1 MGAVW
6 YRAVGV
12 LTASIVGTLIAAGPA
27 LAAGPIWGNTTQDG
41 TRMSMYDRKEMR
53 DIKKASAQAAS
64 GHAAPKWEYASV
76 ANCPGITPTSANRN
90 AFCKAAADACKGNTA
105 EQGLGPS
112 AKLYRRAI
120 DLKGTA
126 TGPWVQYGFT
136 CFPQD
141 APGAPARPMLTMNQ
155 ILAAFHDTNFAKPT
169 VDIQPKGNVT
179 LVRLQTYFEL
189 QWPTAGFQPG
199 EVDHPDPARMLGYQV
214 EIEPVL
220 KSVDYVYGDGSS
232 SGPTTSL
239 GGPYPSGDVHKAY
252 ERAGDFPVR
261 ADVTYGGRFRV
272 GGGEW
277 IDIPGEVT
285 IRGVEET
292 LAVKTAHARLV
303 SN

>member
-1 MGAVW
+1 MRRAGL
-6 YRAVGV
+6 AVG
-12 LTASIVGTLIAAGPA
+12 LAALLIAVAVPAYAGWGGDA
-27 LAAGPIWGNTTQDG
+27 TAGGS
-41 TRMSMYDRKEMR
+41 RLSFYERKELQQ
-53 DIKKASAQAAS
+53 IKKAAAEAVSAKAA
-64 GHAAPKWEYASV
+64 KRYDYASV
-76 ANCPGITPTSANRN
+76 ANCGSNTPDTPVADD
-90 AFCKAAADACKGNTA
+90 FCNEAILECAGNSPDQGVGPSVRLFRRQVDAAGKA
-105 EQGLGPS
+105 LGPW
-112 AKLYRRAI
+112 I
-120 DLKGTA
+120 
-126 TGPWVQYGFT
+126 QYGLT

-155 ILAAFHDTNFAKPT
+155 ILAAFHDTDFAKPT
-169 VDIQPKGNVT
+169 VNIQPKGNVT
-179 LVRLQTYFEL
+179 LVRLQTYFAL

-214 EIEPVL
+214 DIEPVL
-220 KSVDYVYGDGSS
+220 RSVDYVYGDGSS

-261 ADVTYGGRFRV
+261 ADVRYGGRFRV
-272 GGGEW
+272 AGGDW

-303 SN
+303 TN

>member
-1 MGAVW
+1 MVCGSLSAF
-6 YRAVGV
+6 ADTFGSA
-12 LTASIVGTLIAAGPA
+12 TSGGTHL
-27 LAAGPIWGNTTQDG
+27 
-41 TRMSMYDRKEMR
+41 SMFDRREMR
-53 DIKKASAQAAS
+53 QIKDMAAQAA
-64 GHAAPKWEYASV
+64 AAKQAPEWEYASV

-90 AFCKAAADACKGNTA
+90 DFCKAAADACKGNTA

-112 AKLYRRAI
+112 AKLYRQAI
-120 DLKGTA
+120 DPKGNA

-155 ILAAFHDTNFAKPT
+155 ILAAFHDTDFAKPT
-169 VDIQPKGNVT
+169 VNIQPKGNVT
-179 LVRLQTYFEL
+179 LVRLQTYFAL

-220 KSVDYVYGDGSS
+220 RSVDYVYGDGSS

-261 ADVTYGGRFRV
+261 ADVRYGGRFRV
-272 GGGEW
+272 AGGDW

-303 SN
+303 TN